1 MQKIKLAPIFS
12 AIIIGALLQVLFI
25 FSDIK
30 DTPSKAVIEFTTA
43 YFKVDESMADRL
55 CDERR
60 VVDGTDV
67 VEKYIHMKTR
77 EAEER
82 GLSMFYLRDKL
93 YNPRTESVRKDTASA
108 EIRLTAKTKPP
119 LKSFFTQE
127 DYSQID
133 EIITVINDN
142 GKWKVCGKLFSLPGN

>member
-1 MQKIKLAPIFS
+1 MQKIKFAPILS

-25 FSDIK
+25 FPDIK
-30 DTPSKAVIEFTTA
+30 DTPGKAVIEFSTA
-43 YFKVDESMADRL
+43 YFKVHESMADRL
-55 CDERR
+55 CEERK
-60 VVDGTDV
+60 VVNGTDV
-67 VEKYIHMKTR
+67 VEEYIQIKTK

-93 YNPRTESVRKDTASA
+93 YNPRTESVKKNTDSA
-108 EIRLTAKTKPP
+108 EIRLTAEVKPP

-127 DYSQID
+127 DYRQID
-133 EIITVINDN
+133 EIITVVNDN